1 MKEKPAVG
9 LRPHRDRRHPGGAVL
24 CQGAGPEDHRRRQPA
39 AKLDCARSGSRVA
52 DVGRAPD
59 WGRTPLRNQLPGVER
74 VRSRKSEDCDP
85 LYDSQRDYITQLDRY
100 KRHQGKRTTGTTVES
115 VCVICGNKLSE
126 SAATPRL
133 AARSAERKGAALHRL
148 GKRPEQHAPPDE
160 PGCPDD

>member
-39 AKLDCARSGSRVA
+39 AKLDCGRSGSRVA

-100 KRHQGKRTTGTTVES
+100 KGHQGKRTTGTTVES
-115 VCVICGNKLSE
+115 VCVICGNKFVGKRSD
-126 SAATPRL
+126 AATCGAVCRKKRRGSSPARQASRATCATRRARMPR
-133 AARSAERKGAALHRL
+133 
-148 GKRPEQHAPPDE
+148 
-160 PGCPDD
+160 